1 VTLTRDGGRIFR
13 PMSTGSEKP
22 MLPADL
28 PCIAA
33 DFNALVTA
41 CPHRVLLDTHEAR
54 CDLEEQGL
62 ELRDGLRALYRDPDA
77 NERGEPDAILCA
89 GTVRNDAELGW
100 VAYLDGD
107 RVMWESDWAQR

>member
-1 VTLTRDGGRIFR
+1 M
-13 PMSTGSEKP
+13 PTGSEKP

-28 PCIAA
+28 PRIAA

-41 CPHRVLLDTHEAR
+41 DPHRVQLDTYETR
-54 CDLEEQGL
+54 RDLEKHEL
-62 ELRDGLRALYRDPDA
+62 ELREGLRALFHEPDT

-89 GTVRNDAELGW
+89 GTVRNDPELGW

-107 RVMWESDWAQR
+107 RVMWESEWRQG